1 MPQHTWKYEIDTYIQ
16 GTVYSKVL
24 QAALQVLARTT
35 NKQVLSSKL
44 TTDSYRQPALM
55 QQKLF

>member
-1 MPQHTWKYEIDTYIQ
+1 MKLIPIQ